1 MLAGEL
7 HRSTDLALQAALA
20 QAQQQLRR
28 LNSIAREDS
37 EQRFA
42 AALQAML
49 GQIGNGTQI
58 SNRSLSALRR
68 CPFLPAEQ

>member
-20 QAQQQLRR
+20 QAQQLRR
-28 LNSIAREDS
+28 LNSIAREDT

-68 CPFLPAEQ
+68 YPFLPAKQ

>member
-20 QAQQQLRR
+20 QAQQLRR
-28 LNSIAREDS
+28 LNSIAREDT

-68 CPFLPAEQ
+68 CPFLPAKQ